1 MESPTELRI
10 HQRRK
15 QKLLW
20 NAGESW
26 AGVRVLLLDVLQ
38 KATHYWIAG
47 KGEEEEVQNFSD
59 GMSNLQGTY
68 LQRVLERGVR

>member
-1 MESPTELRI
+1 MRGMCDDKKVY
-10 HQRRK
+10 QRT
-15 QKLLW
+15 
-20 NAGESW
+20 GESW